1 MDNIYDNDSMEGTS
15 SNVIYITEE
24 FRVEWNHEATKELLK
39 VYDEKY
45 DMLDSGIITTQKKLW
60 ELVAKDMN
68 KKDFFYTG
76 AQCENKW
83 KTLKR
88 NYKNK
93 LLKMDK
99 TGSCKRQCPFE
110 REIVEILSKRPHES
124 MFNRSYNYS
133 KHFSKV
139 KDESSDEATKESPSN
154 HPKQDI
160 KEETFVDE
168 LIQNP
173 DYVIEET
180 ATSSQVAE
188 ELAELRKSVMK
199 QNKINAELVRQSN
212 EFQYKIVQHLDAATQ
227 RECQNLELKETRM
240 EQQNEIIK
248 QMKIQN
254 NLLQKLLEKM
264 G

>member
-1 MDNIYDNDSMEGTS
+1 
-15 SNVIYITEE
+15 
-24 FRVEWNHEATKELLK
+24 
-39 VYDEKY
+39 
-45 DMLDSGIITTQKKLW
+45 MLDSGIITTQKKLW

-68 KKDFFYTG
+68 KKDFYYTG

-124 MFNRSYNYS
+124 MFNRSYSYS
-133 KHFSKV
+133 KHNTKV
-139 KDESSDEATKESPSN
+139 KDDSSDEATMKESPSN
-154 HPKQDI
+154 NTKQNV
-160 KEETFVDE
+160 KEEPFVNE
-168 LIQNP
+168 LIQNS
-173 DYVIEET
+173 DYVVEET
-180 ATSSQVAE
+180 NTISQVVE
-188 ELAELRKSVMK
+188 EVSELRKSIMK

-254 NLLQKLLEKM
+254 SLLQKLLEKM